1 MRISNFKNLII
12 ELPVNNQSFDIKI
25 KNWIC
30 EDQSDTI
37 DKIFN
42 GKSIITLNRFDI
54 INSSWD
60 LKEFVIKTLMWGY
73 PTKGRGKN
81 IDILLKNDNFNN
93 LIIILQEYVRN
104 DISINKLE
112 KDIKLIDGLGL
123 STMSK
128 FAYFLNTRIEGFKAL
143 ILDQQIIDIVDLERY
158 DELMILK
165 GINYDNAIKRYKD
178 YLIII
183 DKLSLLYKT
192 EPENIE
198 MFLFTFGKNLS
209 ELIGEDGDY
218 SEF

>member
-1 MRISNFKNLII
+1 MSNFKNLII

-30 EDQSDTI
+30 EDQSDI
-37 DKIFN
+37 IYKIFN

-93 LIIILQEYVRN
+93 LINILQEYVRK

-165 GINYDNAIKRYKD
+165 GINYENAIKRYKD

-198 MFLFTFGKNLS
+198 MFLFPFGKYLS
-209 ELIGEDGDY
+209 ELIGEEGDY
-218 SEF
+218 SEL